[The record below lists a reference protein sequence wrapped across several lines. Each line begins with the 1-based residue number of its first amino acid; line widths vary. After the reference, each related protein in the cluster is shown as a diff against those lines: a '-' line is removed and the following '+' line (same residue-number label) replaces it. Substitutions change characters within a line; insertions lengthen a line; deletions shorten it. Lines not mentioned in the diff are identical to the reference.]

1 MYKIYALIG
10 KSASGK
16 DTIVKELLKHK
27 GDIFH
32 GVVSSTTR
40 PRRDYEINGVDYNFI
55 TEEEI
60 VKLCNEEKMLEL
72 SVFND
77 WFYGTCVDSLVD
89 DKINL
94 GVFNIQGIHSL
105 MEREDVD
112 LRIFYVQA
120 TDKQRLIRQLTRE
133 NCPNIDEIFRR
144 YKTDNSDFSEYNI
157 DFLFTAIENND
168 NEDFENCIATIIAFS
183 EEDNLI

>member
-1 MYKIYALIG
+1 
-10 KSASGK
+10 
-16 DTIVKELLKHK
+16 
-27 GDIFH
+27 
-32 GVVSSTTR
+32 
-40 PRRDYEINGVDYNFI
+40 
-55 TEEEI
+55 
-60 VKLCNEEKMLEL
+60 
-72 SVFND
+72 
-77 WFYGTCVDSLVD
+77 
-89 DKINL
+89 
-94 GVFNIQGIHSL
+94 